1 MCVLRERDPTCSKRP
16 ERENL
21 DLKNAAR
28 LVANRHTTGEV
39 ARHNFLGEEKNAAAP
54 LAELSSFLFL
64 FLFDLS
70 LFFIHSKF
78 RFFFA

>member
-1 MCVLRERDPTCSKRP
+1 MCARVCVCLERERDPTCSKEP

-54 LAELSSFLFL
+54 PLSSRLFISV
-64 FLFDLS
+64 FV
-70 LFFIHSKF
+70 
-78 RFFFA
+78 